1 MTSETVDELHCLR
14 RGIAVWWGSLAAGFK
29 AYWTRL
35 LSPAHRETILLAGF
49 EAVWRSEH
57 GHVYSKFLLDFQ
69 VSKLL
74 ANDGQPFLTFVEN
87 VLQRGFMDFDASIPS
102 LDNELDQTISDWIG
116 ELKEENE
123 YDKYKGDYL
132 VYLKVLIHFSQAIF
146 VLRFLSQVME
156 LWSVIATNK
165 PIEPPPAQVYQE
177 NSVKTK
183 VIRADQ
189 GLPIWWLAL
198 TLDRT
203 VPAAHLMLPQLP
215 PFRTRPRRFP
225 RRRATNAGERMLKR
239 GVRRETKK
247 RRPKSLI
254 WLAQWP
260 RATS

>member
-1 MTSETVDELHCLR
+1 MTSDTVDELHCLR

-49 EAVWRSEH
+49 EAAYQSEH

-74 ANDGQPFLTFVEN
+74 ANNGQPFLTFIEN
-87 VLQRGFMDFDASIPS
+87 VLQRGFMDFDTSIPS
-102 LDNELDQTISDWIG
+102 LNNELGQTISDWIA

-146 VLRFLSQVME
+146 ALRFLSQVME
-156 LWSVIATNK
+156 LWSAIATDG
-165 PIEPPPAQVYQE
+165 PIEPAPAQVYQE
-177 NSVKTK
+177 NSVKIK
-183 VIRADQ
+183 VIRTDQ

-198 TLDRT
+198 TLNST
-203 VPAAHLMLPQLP
+203 IPTAYLMLPPVP
-215 PFRTRPRRFP
+215 PLRMRPRSLP
-225 RRRATNAGERMLKR
+225 RGRVTSAGGRMLKR
-239 GVRRETKK
+239 RIRRETKK
-247 RRPKSLI
+247 RRPKS
-254 WLAQWP
+254 P
-260 RATS
+260 V